1 MKAPALDILAVAAHR
16 DDVEQTCGGTL
27 LKMAEHGQSTG
38 ILDLTLGEMGTR
50 GTAEDRAQ
58 EAAEAARIL
67 RVCRREALDIPDG
80 RVENTWENR
89 LEVARVIRETR
100 PRVVILPY
108 WEGRHPDHYTASK
121 LGYEACFLAGLA
133 KLAISRQP
141 SAVSDK
147 HVVSSRESE
156 GSVFR
161 RVASAV
167 ASVVG
172 GEKQG
177 APSAAKAEKLGPDF
191 GTTGSRALP
200 EDSSQPSAASDSTLR
215 SREDSG
221 RAESGRAAPDHA
233 DSGRADSV
241 GRTDSESLSPHRPFK
256 IIYATLY
263 YDIRPTFVVDITD
276 QFEAR
281 FESLMAYKSQFSDQE
296 AGKDIFPARIEI
308 RARIEAMARFYGML
322 AGVTY
327 AEPFLQKE
335 VGLVEDV
342 TAIPVKSI

>member
-1 MKAPALDILAVAAHR
+1 MLSSALDILAIAAHR

-27 LKMAEHGQSTG
+27 LKMAEHGRRTG
-38 ILDLTLGEMGTR
+38 ILDLTRGEMGTR
-50 GTAEDRAQ
+50 GTAEDRGR
-58 EAAEAARIL
+58 EATAAARIL
-67 RVCRREALDIPDG
+67 RVSWREALDIPDG
-80 RVENTWENR
+80 RVENTWQNR
-89 LEVARVIRETR
+89 LKVARVIRQTR

-133 KLAISRQP
+133 KLAISHQP
-141 SAVSDK
+141 SAVS
-147 HVVSSRESE
+147 SEESDF
-156 GSVFR
+156 GK
-161 RVASAV
+161 VASAV
-167 ASVVG
+167 ASVVA
-172 GEKQG
+172 GEEQSFS
-177 APSAAKAEKLGPDF
+177 SAAKAGRTGRAG
-191 GTTGSRALP
+191 GTTKGRALP
-200 EDSSQPSAASDSTLR
+200 GSAGPEQSSSHAG
-215 SREDSG
+215 E
-221 RAESGRAAPDHA
+221 APA
-233 DSGRADSV
+233 
-241 GRTDSESLSPHRPFK
+241 PHRPFK

-263 YDIRPTFVVDITD
+263 YDIRPTFVVDISE

-296 AGKDIFPARIEI
+296 SGKGIFPARAEI
-308 RARIEAMARFYGML
+308 RGRIEAMARYYGML